1 MHLIPASWSH
11 LHILVSVFPS
21 VGFLFCI
28 GVYVAALA
36 TNNELMKRACL
47 ALFGALAVLAIPTY
61 LSGDYSG
68 RLLAQSGTMSP
79 ALLSAHTNWGI
90 VALVT
95 LFATGCVAW
104 FELFKYR
111 TRRQLS
117 NKALYIVLGLSL
129 LTIAFMVVVGELGWE
144 VNHLELEVAQAAA
157 PGEPAG
163 TIGEAFQEGASSQTW
178 SHIHIIL
185 NHFPTVGFVLA
196 LFFYVIA
203 LWANNDGMKRTG
215 LVLFTLCALLIV
227 PTYVTGGAAMWAL
240 TDPPRPEISKAAI
253 NAHRDMALLT
263 LFGLMFTGAA
273 SWIQIWRYR
282 HLGRFSKMPL
292 NIVLGF
298 ALVTLLIMAETGH
311 RGGLINHPEIRTA
324 ADVFAAENPDAGF
337 WTPYIE
343 LTINNVIWFVP
354 WQTLHF
360 FGYSV
365 IFAVVLTSTLRV
377 LGFWK
382 AVSWQAVHRYL
393 PLAFFGIILNVFSGM
408 LMFLADTFRYA
419 NNTTFAPKMV
429 FLVIGGAAAL
439 YFSLSNRLWNVRAGE
454 EAPAAAKAVAIIV
467 LISWIGV
474 VAGGRLLPYL

>member
-47 ALFGALAVLAIPTY
+47 ALFGALAILAIPTY

-68 RLLAQSGTMSP
+68 KLIGQNPLVSQELLAT
-79 ALLSAHTNWGI
+79 HTNWGLI
-90 VALVT
+90 ALGALVM
-95 LFATGCVAW
+95 TGIVAW
-104 FELFKYR
+104 FELFNF
-111 TRRQLS
+111 RRRRALS

-129 LTIAFMVVVGELGWE
+129 VTMVLMVVVGELGWE
-144 VNHLELEVAQAAA
+144 ISHHEIASAATQAAQ
-157 PGEPAG
+157 GQAG
-163 TIGEAFQEGASSQTW
+163 VIGEQFQEGQSSQTW

-196 LFFYVIA
+196 LFFFVTA
-203 LWANNDGMKRTG
+203 LWADNDGMKRVG
-215 LVLFTLCALLIV
+215 LVLFTMCALLIV

-240 TDPPRPEISKAAI
+240 TDPPRPEISKMAI

-263 LFGLMFTGAA
+263 LFGLMFTGGA
-273 SWIQIWRYR
+273 SWIELWRYR
-282 HLGRFSKMPL
+282 HLGRFSRRSL
-292 NIVLGF
+292 TLVLLF
-298 ALVTLLIMAETGH
+298 AIVTLLVMAETGH
-311 RGGLINHPEIRTA
+311 RGGLINHPEMRLAT
-324 ADVFAAENPDAGF
+324 DVFAAENPDAGF

-360 FGYSV
+360 FGYSM
-365 IFAVVLTSTLRV
+365 IFATVLISTFRV
-377 LGFWK
+377 LGVWK
-382 AVSWQAVHRYL
+382 TVSWPAVHRFL
-393 PLAFFGIILNVFSGM
+393 PLAFFGVLLNVFSGM

-429 FLVIGGAAAL
+429 FLVIGGVGAL
-439 YFSLSNRLWNVRAGE
+439 YFSLSNKLWNVKAGE
-454 EAPAAAKAVAIIV
+454 DAPLSAKAVALII
-467 LISWIGV
+467 LLAWTGV